1 MNLFN
6 KIPDNFFSILSSK
19 NKNIYGLALVTL
31 YDTLMLYHNRIR
43 KSDYLDLLRN
53 RGEQEISSL
62 ILEEDDF
69 DEDSPIVYE
78 PTLAAKSNLIVR
90 RLVDTGW
97 IVIDIDI
104 KTGAEYILLPSYSI
118 SMLKLVYEFMTD
130 NESKYVSYVHSTFA
144 DLQMEDDNQSE
155 FMYRALVNATNKT
168 RDLEL
173 EVTKLDHSIRVFHK
187 QLSNIF
193 SPNEVLSQ
201 HFDVAREDVVDPI
214 YHPLKTND
222 SIILYN
228 GPISS
233 ILRRWLLTEEVRNK
247 LIDQALSLNHQLKDR
262 QEAEKDIIKK
272 INYIQDTY
280 AKLALEMDE
289 IDKAQSSYTKATTE
303 KVIYLNNSDKTIKG
317 KLETI
322 FLSLAK
328 VINGEDRGSVYPG
341 IVRDINNSIVLY
353 QQGYIDSDSLSKPF
367 RKATRIEGDP
377 MMLDD
382 FDHEVNEGLMQSLL
396 EIMDQYSDEKVM
408 EFMANAF
415 KDNQEI
421 DVKKIPVKSVED
433 FIMVI
438 LGTVKSDSR
447 YSFYNYVR
455 PENVKRITKQD
466 KYEMPNYSYV
476 KKGE

>member
-1 MNLFN
+1 MNLFS

-31 YDTLMLYHNRIR
+31 YDALILYHNRIR
-43 KSDYLDLLRN
+43 KSDYLDLLKS
-53 RGEQEISSL
+53 RGEQDIASL
-62 ILEEDDF
+62 IIEEEDLDL
-69 DEDSPIVYE
+69 DSPIIYE

-97 IVIDIDI
+97 IVIDTDI
-104 KTGAEYILLPSYSI
+104 KLGTEYILLPSYSI
-118 SMLKLVYEFMTD
+118 SMLKLVYEFMAD
-130 NESKYVSYVHSTFA
+130 NESKYISYVHSTYA
-144 DLQMEDDNQSE
+144 DLQLEDENQSE

-193 SPNEVLSQ
+193 SPNEVLTQ
-201 HFDVAREDVVDPI
+201 HFDIAREDVVDPI

-228 GPISS
+228 GPIST
-233 ILRRWLLTEEVRNK
+233 ILKRWLINEEVRNK
-247 LIDQALSLNHQLKDR
+247 LIDQALLLNHSLKDR
-262 QEAEKDIIKK
+262 VEAEKDIIKK

-280 AKLALEMDE
+280 SKLALEMDD
-289 IDKAQSSYTKATTE
+289 IDRAQSNYTKATTE

-328 VINGEDRGSVYPG
+328 VINGEDKGSVYPS
-341 IVRDINNSIVLY
+341 IVRDINNSIMLY
-353 QQGYIDSDSLSKPF
+353 QQGYIDADSLTKPYRRTSK
-367 RKATRIEGDP
+367 IDGDP
-377 MMLDD
+377 MMIDD
-382 FDHEVNEGLMQSLL
+382 FNHEVNEGLMQSLL
-396 EIMDQYSDEKVM
+396 DIMDQYSDEKIM
-408 EFMANAF
+408 DFMANAF
-415 KDNQEI
+415 KDNKEI
-421 DVKKIPVKSVED
+421 DIKKIPVKTAED

-438 LGTVKSDSR
+438 LGTVKADSR
-447 YSFYNYVR
+447 YSFYNFVR
-455 PENVKRITKQD
+455 PEPIERVVKED
-466 KYEMPNYSYV
+466 KFDMPNYSYV